1 MKFLSSLM
9 RTMILS
15 GMFFWLLGCTVIGNK
30 TIDMMPV
37 QPGVPEIPESARS
50 DIKIKVYNFSDARQG
65 LLDPHLIG
73 KRTSLGVSLGH
84 VYSEIPVFKT
94 VTESV
99 KSAFRSKGYSIVN
112 ENEDFSIKGK
122 INQFWGKTPVNMMT
136 CWDVVGEVNL
146 TMELSR
152 PGQKVI
158 TTLGPYNGRKVER
171 TFSDPSPQIMMT
183 VLTGALGDTIREMS
197 SDPNLINVLTK
208 KQKDY

>member
-1 MKFLSSLM
+1 MKFPSSLM

-15 GMFFWLLGCTVIGNK
+15 GMIFWLLGCTAIGNK

-37 QPGVPEIPESARS
+37 QPGVPEIPESGRS

-73 KRTSLGVSLGH
+73 KRTSLGLSIGD
-84 VYSEIPVFKT
+84 VYSETPVFKT

-112 ENEDFSIKGK
+112 EKEDFSIKGK
-122 INQFWGKTPVNMMT
+122 INQFWAKTPVKMMLY
-136 CWDVVGEVNL
+136 WDVVGEINL

-158 TTLGPYNGRKVER
+158 TTLGPYNGRKVES
-171 TFSDPSPQIMMT
+171 TAINPSPQIIRN
-183 VLTGALGDTIREMS
+183 VLTGALMDTIQEMS
-197 SDPNLINVLTK
+197 SDPNLINVLTN
-208 KQKDY
+208 KQKNN

>member
-1 MKFLSSLM
+1 M
-9 RTMILS
+9 
-15 GMFFWLLGCTVIGNK
+15 
-30 TIDMMPV
+30 
-37 QPGVPEIPESARS
+37 
-50 DIKIKVYNFSDARQG
+50 
-65 LLDPHLIG
+65 
-73 KRTSLGVSLGH
+73 
-84 VYSEIPVFKT
+84 YSETPVFKT

-122 INQFWGKTPVNMMT
+122 INQFWGKTPVNMMS

-146 TMELSR
+146 TMELRR

-171 TFSDPSPQIMMT
+171 TFSDPSPQIVGR
-183 VLTGALGDTIREMS
+183 VLTGALMDTIREMS

-208 KQKDY
+208 KQENY